1 MNLTPSDF
9 DDNTLYYMKSRK
21 YGAWPGHSSDAERME
36 IQSEL
41 VKGDGKNEPVIM
53 TKIGGKGFGLLE
65 GWHRTLNL
73 LKMGRQPDGTWTPVL
88 IRAWVGYGSN

>member
-1 MNLTPSDF
+1 
-9 DDNTLYYMKSRK
+9 
-21 YGAWPGHSSDAERME
+21 
-36 IQSEL
+36 
-41 VKGDGKNEPVIM
+41 M

-88 IRAWVGYGSN
+88 IRAWVGYGIKLSLLFLFDPTALVFPDYPEENNCLGYQP